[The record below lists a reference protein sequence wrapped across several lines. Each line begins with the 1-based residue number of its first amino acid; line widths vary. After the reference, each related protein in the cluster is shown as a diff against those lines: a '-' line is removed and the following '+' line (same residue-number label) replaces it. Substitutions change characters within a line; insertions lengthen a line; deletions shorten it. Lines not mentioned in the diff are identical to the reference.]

1 MNNKILLPEIV
12 VSSSELYYA
21 LFLHLLG
28 LGLTILS
35 SQASITFQKKKKNK
49 QSKTKTKGIRI
60 YESDCKWHSIN
71 VNFGMLA

>member
-35 SQASITFQKKKKNK
+35 SQASVTFEKKKKQK
-49 QSKTKTKGIRI
+49 QKALEFMNLIVNGIQL
-60 YESDCKWHSIN
+60 
-71 VNFGMLA
+71 M